1 MENPCGTTRPT
12 SHQPKHPKTSDLAEN
27 RAKYK
32 IKRKEGEDHSSQ
44 QRKGPG
50 ETVPSLS
57 ATPAGRAEQMQPGIS
72 MAGRSPRALRHEAL
86 LFSCSARLS
95 APALPCP
102 SLPALVGRTVGCGAA
117 SHRRQQ
123 RRGEKNGDRLTPS
136 PRTLLD

>member
-1 MENPCGTTRPT
+1 
-12 SHQPKHPKTSDLAEN
+12 
-27 RAKYK
+27 
-32 IKRKEGEDHSSQ
+32 
-44 QRKGPG
+44 
-50 ETVPSLS
+50 
-57 ATPAGRAEQMQPGIS
+57 MQPGIS

-123 RRGEKNGDRLTPS
+123 RCREKNGDRLTPS
-136 PRTLLD
+136 PRTLLGLVLQQTSITCLSQRGLRQPRDAWRD